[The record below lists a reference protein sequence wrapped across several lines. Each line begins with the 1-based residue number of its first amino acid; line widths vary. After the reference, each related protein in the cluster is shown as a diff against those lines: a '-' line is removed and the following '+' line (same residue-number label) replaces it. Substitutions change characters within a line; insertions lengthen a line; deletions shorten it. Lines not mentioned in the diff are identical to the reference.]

1 MKYLIT
7 YSGFMGDNPISGTL
21 DVESISITGCIQNF
35 TNKMRNKGVDI
46 KKLSIT
52 EIEKK
57 EKDESPY

>member
-1 MKYLIT
+1 MKYLIN
-7 YSGFMGDNPISGTL
+7 YSGFLGDKPIEASL
-21 DVESISITGCIQNF
+21 EVESISITGCIQNF
-35 TNKMRNKGVDI
+35 SNKMRNKGVDI

>member
-52 EIEKK
+52 EIEKA